1 MKNSL
6 GLQLESEQRN
16 FSNFRWGGKFYRKRA
31 CEGFTLV
38 ELIVVIVILAI
49 LAAIL
54 VPGLLGWIDKAKEK
68 KYELEARSIYQAAEA
83 ESTKLYAKN
92 YRDDQKAVIFNDEY
106 NAQEF
111 DNIKKLAGIESIEH
125 VTIEYIKAED
135 KGLARYW
142 APEKVY
148 IVYTSSDGERLLA
161 MWGYS
166 SINDMQSNFFIDD
179 ASDIKGTEGGWCF
192 TTKAGFLSML

>member
-16 FSNFRWGGKFYRKRA
+16 FSNFRWGGKSGKFFRKRA

-68 KYELEARSIYQAAEA
+68 KYELEARSIAMAAQAEVA
-83 ESTKLYAKN
+83 KMYAKDN
-92 YRDDQKAVIFNDEY
+92 KPSFVIFAGSAPAEGGKALSEIQKLSGINDIDGVNVY
-106 NAQEF
+106 FN
-111 DNIKKLAGIESIEH
+111 DNNSDWSI
-125 VTIEYIKAED
+125 TAIWIT
-135 KGLARYW
+135 
-142 APEKVY
+142 
-148 IVYTSSDGERLLA
+148 YTSGDGKNMHAIWHVNELPQPVKEII
-161 MWGYS
+161 MDTIQG
-166 SINDMQSNFFIDD
+166 NENEV
-179 ASDIKGTEGGWCF
+179 KGSEEGWIF
-192 TTKAGFLSML
+192 VETDF